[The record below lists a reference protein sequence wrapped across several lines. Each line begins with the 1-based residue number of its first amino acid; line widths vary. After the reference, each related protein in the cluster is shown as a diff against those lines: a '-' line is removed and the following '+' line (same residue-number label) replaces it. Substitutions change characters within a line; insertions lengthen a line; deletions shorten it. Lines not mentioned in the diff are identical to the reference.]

1 MIEINKIIQSPL
13 FAKQKKR
20 LHKNQ
25 IKDLDQIKNLDR
37 AVRDIAHD
45 PEIGS
50 MKIGD
55 LSGVRVYK
63 FKSMQSLILLA
74 YEIIENFLFL
84 YTFGSHQNFYRELKK
99 YFNP

>member
-1 MIEINKIIQSPL
+1 MIKINKIIQSPL
-13 FAKQKKR
+13 FSKQKKK

-25 IKDLDQIKNLDR
+25 IKDLDK
-37 AVRDIAHD
+37 AVREIIQD
-45 PEIGS
+45 PETGT

-74 YEIIENFLFL
+74 YEIIENSLIL
-84 YTFGSHQNFYRELKK
+84 YTFGSHQNFYQQLKK
-99 YFNP
+99 YINP